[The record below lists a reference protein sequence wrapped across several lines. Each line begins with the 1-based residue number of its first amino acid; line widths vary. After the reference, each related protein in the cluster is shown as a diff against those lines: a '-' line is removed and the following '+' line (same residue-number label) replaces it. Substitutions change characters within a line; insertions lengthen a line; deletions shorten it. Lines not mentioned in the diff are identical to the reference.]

1 MTLKGS
7 TIRELKALAYKL
19 YHVGTDR
26 CELDLHE
33 GKKIL
38 RITIKFE
45 FMEVKHDKDSF
56 DYIRG

>member
-7 TIRELKALAYKL
+7 TIKDLKALVYKL
-19 YHVGTDR
+19 NHAGTDC

-45 FMEVKHDKDSF
+45 FMEVEHDKNSF